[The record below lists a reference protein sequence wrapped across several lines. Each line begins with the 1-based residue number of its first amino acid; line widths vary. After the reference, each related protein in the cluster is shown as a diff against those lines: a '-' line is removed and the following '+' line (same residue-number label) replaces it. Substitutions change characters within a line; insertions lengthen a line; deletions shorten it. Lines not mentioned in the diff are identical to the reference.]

1 MTESTAERW
10 GLLAGESQLK
20 GTPLTVADGLIAATA
35 IEYDLTTLA
44 TRKIR
49 DFAGLGV
56 RLFNPWEYSRS

>member
-1 MTESTAERW
+1 MTELTAERW

-35 IEYDLTTLA
+35 IEYDLTLA
-44 TRKIR
+44 TRNIR